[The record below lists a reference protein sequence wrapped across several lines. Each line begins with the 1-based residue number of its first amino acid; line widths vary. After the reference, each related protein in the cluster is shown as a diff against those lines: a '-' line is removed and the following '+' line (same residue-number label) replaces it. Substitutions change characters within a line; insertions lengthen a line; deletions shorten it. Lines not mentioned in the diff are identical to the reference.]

1 MKIRKVLYVEDD
13 PSWRDAARRF
23 FRDAEV
29 VLSGGLDVEDLV
41 GRHPDLDLVL
51 LDFDLGI
58 PEIDGSIILR
68 RIRELY
74 AGVCVGLFSSV
85 ERRGFTAKDA
95 QLASFYVDKKE
106 SIDRNEAFERVTANW
121 HAFMRSCCAPRV
133 RSEWDRLQTVIVH
146 TPASELRFVDVEA
159 PFFLMEERPDESN
172 AAREHALF
180 RSTLQTAVHA
190 RVLDVRDLLLDV
202 IQEAGTEEERR
213 QLLSQLILDG
223 EERRLA
229 PAFLGAG
236 CDLPSLG
243 SLAIQ
248 DILAASA
255 ADIVR
260 VLYEGWH
267 TGNWARYR
275 GRLGDQHVSILP
287 PMNNA
292 YFARDPGFALDGVF
306 VISSMTKTIRRRE
319 ARVLELVL
327 TEHPWF
333 KGYPVISMDRDSRPQ
348 RIEGGDVVA
357 LGVGR
362 LAIGWS
368 ERTSFDSIKCL
379 AEILLQKHEYVE
391 VYAIPIP
398 PRRAYMHL
406 DTVFSLVGEGTA
418 VVYPGALDAE
428 MGFYR
433 LFREEER
440 GGASMRVEFSR
451 ESFIDRLRQE
461 GFEII
466 LTAAGDLDRAIMEQ
480 FADATNTLAVENRR
494 VVAYR
499 MNEATNGALE
509 AAGIQVL
516 KVEGGELVKGR
527 GGPRC
532 MTMPIARA

>member
-1 MKIRKVLYVEDD
+1 MKIKKVLYVEDD
-13 PSWRDAARRF
+13 PGWRDAARRF
-23 FRDAEV
+23 FRGAEV

-41 GRHPDLDLVL
+41 ESHPDLDLVL

-68 RIRELY
+68 RLRELY
-74 AGVCVGLFSSV
+74 TGICVGLFSSV

-95 QLASFYVDKKE
+95 EQASFYVDKRG
-106 SIDRNEAFERVTANW
+106 SIDRNEAFEKATTKW
-121 HAFMRSCCAPRV
+121 HDFMRACCAPRV
-133 RSEWDRLQTVIVH
+133 RSEWDRLRTVIVH
-146 TPASELRFVDVEA
+146 TPSSELRFVDVETS
-159 PFFLMEERPDESN
+159 FFLMEERPDESS

-180 RSTLQTAVHA
+180 RRTLQTAVHA
-190 RVLDVRDLLLDV
+190 RVLDIKDLLLDV
-202 IQEAGTEEERR
+202 IEEADAEERS
-213 QLLSQLILDG
+213 QLLSQLVLDG

-229 PAFLGAG
+229 PAFFEAG

-248 DILAASA
+248 DVVAAPA
-255 ADIVR
+255 VDIVR
-260 VLYEGWH
+260 ILYEGWH

-275 GRLGDQHVSILP
+275 GRLGAQHVSILP

-292 YFARDPGFALDGVF
+292 YFTRDPGFALDGAF

-327 TEHPWF
+327 TQHPWF
-333 KGYPVISMDRDSRPQ
+333 KGYPVISMDRDAKPQ

-357 LGVGR
+357 LGRGR

-368 ERTSFDSIKCL
+368 ERTSFDSIKYL
-379 AEILLQKHEYVE
+379 AESLLQEHGYIEI
-391 VYAIPIP
+391 YAIPIP

-406 DTVFSLVGEGTA
+406 DTVFSLVGECAA
-418 VVYPGALDAE
+418 VVYPGALNAE
-428 MGFYR
+428 LGFYR
-433 LFREEER
+433 IFREEER
-440 GGASMRVEFSR
+440 GVASIHVEFSR
-451 ESFIDRLRQE
+451 ESFIDHLRQE
-461 GFEII
+461 GFEIV
-466 LTAAGDLDRAIMEQ
+466 LTAGGDLDRAIMEQ
-480 FADATNTLAVENRR
+480 FSDATNTLAVENRR

-499 MNEATNGALE
+499 MNEATNDALE
-509 AAGIQVL
+509 AAGIQTL

-532 MTMPIARA
+532 MTMPIARD